1 MIAAARAVGSD
12 ACPLRKKWPNENK
25 VSRRERGLA
34 WLRLDGLKSWKA
46 A

>member
-25 VSRRERGLA
+25 MSRRERGLA